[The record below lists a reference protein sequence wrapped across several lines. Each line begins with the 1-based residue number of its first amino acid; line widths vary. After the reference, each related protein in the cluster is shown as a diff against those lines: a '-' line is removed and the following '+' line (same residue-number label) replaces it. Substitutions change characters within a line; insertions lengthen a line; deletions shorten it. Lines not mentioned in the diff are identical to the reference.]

1 MLIAPVFL
9 AYPWDMAITIT
20 IDQQGIGLL
29 QRRSAVLAKQLPFAT
44 SVALNSTAFDAR
56 TALNG
61 ATRGYFNAPTRFT
74 QTAFLV
80 QKSRKADLTAFV
92 YANND
97 RGRSRSR
104 YLRYS
109 IQGGQRA
116 QKGFERFFLGAP
128 NDGTIPPGAVF
139 VPTSN
144 VKLTPSGNV
153 SIPTLK
159 SITRGLSGNARG
171 GFFIG
176 TPRGGNRP
184 PGIYRRSRE
193 QLFAYFLAKP
203 APRYDRQFPIQDVG
217 EKVIARKFNSYLLSS
232 LERAI
237 STAK

>member
-1 MLIAPVFL
+1 
-9 AYPWDMAITIT
+9 MAINIT

-29 QRRSAVLAKQLPFAT
+29 QRRSAVVAKQLPFAT
-44 SVALNSTAFDAR
+44 SVALNNTAFDAR

-61 ATRGYFNAPTRFT
+61 ATRGYFDRPTRFT

-80 QKSRKADLTAFV
+80 EKSRKADLTAYV

-97 RGRSRSR
+97 KGRSRSR
-104 YLRYS
+104 YLRYP
-109 IQGGQRA
+109 IQGGTRR
-116 QKGFERFFLGAP
+116 QKGLERFFTGAP
-128 NDGTIPPGAVF
+128 NDGTISASATF

-144 VKLTPSGNV
+144 VKLNASGNV
-153 SIPTLK
+153 SIATLQRIQK
-159 SITRGLSGNARG
+159 GLTGNARG

-193 QLFAYFLAKP
+193 QLHAYFIAKP
-203 APRYDRQFPIQDVG
+203 NPRYSKQFPIQEVG

-232 LERAI
+232 LERAVA
-237 STAK
+237 TAR